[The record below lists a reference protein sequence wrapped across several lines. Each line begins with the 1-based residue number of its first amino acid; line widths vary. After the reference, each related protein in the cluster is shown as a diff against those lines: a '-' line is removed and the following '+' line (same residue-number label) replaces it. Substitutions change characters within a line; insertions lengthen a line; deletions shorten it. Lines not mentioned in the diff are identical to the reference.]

1 MNERMKDGFY
11 NKKKSINGWMNKW
24 MNEWMN
30 ERTNERTHY
39 SDINQ
44 FQTFQHKTILWM
56 FICCKDFKCETLE
69 DPNVTP

>member
-1 MNERMKDGFY
+1 MDEWINE
-11 NKKKSINGWMNKW
+11 W

-30 ERTNERTHY
+30 ERMNERTNALQWHKP
-39 SDINQ
+39 I
-44 FQTFQHKTILWM
+44 QTFQHKTILWM